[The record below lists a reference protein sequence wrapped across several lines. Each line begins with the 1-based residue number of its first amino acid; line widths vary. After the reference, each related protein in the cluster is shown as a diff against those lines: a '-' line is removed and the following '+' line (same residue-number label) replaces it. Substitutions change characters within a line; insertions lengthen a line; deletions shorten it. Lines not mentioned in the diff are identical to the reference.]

1 VRVASSKPFISTFVR
16 NLINTFRPI
25 LRLAGRVLPAWSS
38 KTPVSRL
45 IRQTAKSQKW
55 ILLGNLGFTLLLGV
69 AEAGLFTVLY
79 QVIRVLSGGP
89 LPQLLQSWQWSRGQA
104 YVFLLL
110 AVLLLQLIASLS
122 RAISGVLS
130 GTFSSRCQASIIPA
144 IHNYILSLSYNCS
157 SDFKV
162 GELAYR
168 ASLAPQAIA
177 TEIEQGSQ
185 IMSDS
190 LLGMIYLIALLL
202 ISPWLLLLASILAFS
217 MGWTQKWLRPRISK
231 EARDVAKHQQ
241 QIAGLM
247 TSDFQVLRL
256 LHSSA
261 AIQQASQIFVHR
273 LQGLE
278 PKLRKL
284 STLRSM
290 IEPIGEMMPMI
301 AAVLLGL
308 ISWRL
313 NQGQT
318 DLLIPGLAT
327 FVLALQRLNLRL
339 IKLGQNIN
347 VLSEN
352 QGRLEVLNRLLDTSG
367 KEFRPVGGLHFEGL
381 TNQICFENVWLNYPN
396 RPIPALQGISFR
408 IPKNST
414 VALVGSSGAGKSTI
428 TDLLVGLINPNQG
441 RILIDGHDLK
451 SLDLDSWQQHLGVVS
466 QDILLINDTI
476 SNNIAFGMGRVSEHE
491 IRQAAVKA
499 FADDYI
505 RNLPQGYDTVVG
517 EQGQRLSG
525 GQRQRLSL
533 ARAILRQPEILILDE
548 ATSALDSETEAK
560 VQQAVESFGNNRTVL
575 AVAHRLSSI
584 CNADQIIVLGS
595 GSILESG
602 SHDDLLARGGR
613 YAELWD
619 RQQRGIIDDLS

>member
-1 VRVASSKPFISTFVR
+1 MTSSKLTAYA
-16 NLINTFRPI
+16 LIREIIRRIRPVF
-25 LRLAGRVLPAWSS
+25 RLAARILPAWSS

-55 ILLGNLGFTLLLGV
+55 ILLGNLAFTLFLGL
-69 AEAGLFTVLY
+69 AEAGVFAALY

-89 LPQLLQSWQWSRGQA
+89 LPAILQSWQWSRGQT
-104 YVFLLL
+104 YVVLLL
-110 AVLLLQLIASLS
+110 GVLFLQLIASLS
-122 RAISGVLS
+122 RAISGILS
-130 GTFSSRCQASIIPA
+130 GTFSARCQANIIPA
-144 IHNYILSLSYNCS
+144 IHRYILSLSYNCS
-157 SDFKV
+157 SDYKV

-190 LLGMIYLIALLL
+190 LLGMIYLMVLLM
-202 ISPWLLLLASILAFS
+202 ISPWLLLLACLLAFS
-217 MGWTQKWLRPRISK
+217 MGLTQSWLRPRISK
-231 EARDVAKHQQ
+231 EAREVAKQQQ

-261 AIQQASQIFVHR
+261 AIQQASQIFAHR

-290 IEPIGEMMPMI
+290 MEPIGEMMPMV
-301 AAVLLGL
+301 AAVMLGL

-313 NQGQT
+313 SNGQT

-327 FVLALQRLNLRL
+327 FVLALQRLNIRL

-352 QGRLEVLNRLLDTSG
+352 QGRLEILNRLLDTSG
-367 KEFRPVGGLHFEGL
+367 KEFRPVGGIAFEGL
-381 TNQICFENVWLNYPN
+381 RNEIIFDDVWLYYQD
-396 RPIPALQGISFR
+396 RPIPALKGINLR
-408 IPKNST
+408 IPRNST
-414 VALVGSSGAGKSTI
+414 LALVGSSGAGKSTI
-428 TDLLVGLINPNQG
+428 TDLLIGLIYPSQG
-441 RILIDGHDLK
+441 KILIDGHDLK
-451 SLDLDSWQQHLGVVS
+451 DLDLDGWQRHLGVVS
-466 QDILLINDTI
+466 QDVLLLNDTI
-476 SNNIAFGMGRVSEHE
+476 ANNIAFGMGDVSDMA
-491 IRQAAVKA
+491 IRQAAIKA
-499 FADDYI
+499 FADDFI
-505 RNLPQGYDTVVG
+505 QHLPEGYHTIVG
-517 EQGQRLSG
+517 EQGHRLSG

-548 ATSALDSETEAK
+548 ATSALDSESEAK
-560 VQQAVESFGNNRTVL
+560 VQQAIESFGNNRTVL

-584 CNADQIIVLGS
+584 CNADQILVIGAGAV
-595 GSILESG
+595 LESG
-602 SHDDLLARGGR
+602 THRDLLAKGGH
-613 YAELWD
+613 YAALWE
-619 RQQRGIIDDLS
+619 RQQSGMIENIA

>member
-1 VRVASSKPFISTFVR
+1 M
-16 NLINTFRPI
+16 
-25 LRLAGRVLPAWSS
+25 RLAGRILPAWSS

-55 ILLGNLGFTLLLGV
+55 ILLGNLAFTLLLSL
-69 AEAGLFTVLY
+69 AEVGLFMTLY

-89 LPQLLQSWQWSRGQA
+89 LPNLLESWQWSRGQT
-104 YVFLLL
+104 YVFLLVG
-110 AVLLLQLIASLS
+110 VLILQLIASLS
-122 RAISGVLS
+122 RAMSGILS
-130 GTFSSRCQASIIPA
+130 GTFSSRCQATIIPA

-185 IMSDS
+185 IMSDG
-190 LLGMIYLIALLL
+190 LLGLIYLIVLLL
-202 ISPWLLLLASILAFS
+202 ISPWLLLLACLLAFS

-231 EARDVAKHQQ
+231 EAREVAKQQQ

-261 AIQQASQIFVHR
+261 AIQQASQIFAHR

-284 STLRSM
+284 NTLRSM
-290 IEPIGEMMPMI
+290 MEPIGEMMPMV
-301 AAVLLGL
+301 AAVMLGL

-313 NQGQT
+313 SEGQS

-327 FVLALQRLNLRL
+327 FVLALQRLNMRL

-352 QGRLEVLNRLLDTSG
+352 QGRLEILNRLLDTSG
-367 KEFRPVGGLHFEGL
+367 KAFRPVGGIRFEGL
-381 TNQICFENVWLNYPN
+381 KDQISFENVWLYYPD
-396 RPIPALQGISFR
+396 RPIPALRGISLR

-414 VALVGSSGAGKSTI
+414 LALVGSSGAGKSTI
-428 TDLLVGLINPNQG
+428 TDLLIGLINPSQG
-441 RILIDGHDLK
+441 SVLIDGCDLGM
-451 SLDLDSWQQHLGVVS
+451 LDLDSWQQQLGVVS
-466 QDILLINDTI
+466 QDVLLLNDTI
-476 SNNIAFGMGRVSEHE
+476 SNNISFGIGHVSEHE
-491 IRQAAVKA
+491 IRQAAIKA
-499 FADDYI
+499 FADDFI
-505 RNLPQGYDTVVG
+505 QDLPQGYDTIVG

-548 ATSALDSETEAK
+548 ATSALDSETEAR
-560 VQQAVESFGNNRTVL
+560 VQQAIESFGNNRTVL

-584 CNADQIIVLGS
+584 CNADQILVIGA

-602 SHDDLLARGGR
+602 RHQDLLARGGR
-613 YAELWD
+613 YAELWE
-619 RQQRGIIDDLS
+619 RQQRGIIDDPA